1 MPDDMHIILVTRRIV
16 EWLVEGNYQ
25 AIERYS
31 KGIRCSAEEIA
42 EAIDE
47 YGRQLMMP
55 PESTFDD
62 LDVIEVENAVP
73 RTWSV
78 IIDLW
83 TKEEGRSDLSLE
95 LTLMDKGN
103 EELAAEVD
111 NIHVL

>member
-1 MPDDMHIILVTRRIV
+1 MTDDMRINLVTWQIV
-16 EWLVEGNYQ
+16 EWLVEGDYL

-47 YGRQLMMP
+47 YGRQLIMP

-62 LDVIEVENAVP
+62 LDVIEVENAAQ

-78 IIDLW
+78 IIELW
-83 TKEEGRSDLSLE
+83 TKQEGRSDLSLE
-95 LTLMDKGN
+95 LTLIDKGN
-103 EELAAEVD
+103 EELTAEVD